1 MVYRKGIFSSESN
14 KACNEDLPILE
25 AADKG
30 TLKTN
35 FSITILYTCGYSTEI
50 TPQGCVSAHKPP
62 THTYQ
67 IRYCYS
73 SYSSVHAGLG
83 SCGTNR
89 PQRTLPYFT

>member
-30 TLKTN
+30 TLNTN

-50 TPQGCVSAHKPP
+50 TPQGCVSAHNPP
-62 THTYQ
+62 T
-67 IRYCYS
+67 RYATVIVAVVACMQ
-73 SYSSVHAGLG
+73 V
-83 SCGTNR
+83 
-89 PQRTLPYFT
+89 